1 MLTACQSVAC
11 TGKLGTVTAL
21 RLDYN
26 NVSIL
31 VAAGVAGVTLK
42 RLQQAAQAY
51 KALHVQL
58 QKKAPQQWFRLE
70 DFHPHGWERL

>member
-1 MLTACQSVAC
+1 MLTACQSAAC

-31 VAAGVAGVTLK
+31 VSAGVAEVTFK

-51 KALHVQL
+51 RASHVQL
-58 QKKAPQQWFRLE
+58 QKKAPKQWFRLE
-70 DFHPHGWERL
+70 GFHPL